1 MKQVKY
7 KDTYIY
13 IDDSEVKVEE
23 TGIMPENREDLE
35 KTHEIEI
42 KDSLEDTLTD
52 IWSDKN
58 GQ

>member
-35 KTHEIEI
+35 KTQEIEI

-52 IWSDKN
+52 IWSDRN

>member
-35 KTHEIEI
+35 KTQEIEI